1 MMFFFKQLKGEAT
14 LTGAGLTSERS
25 AEGLNSRKKNGS
37 DEHSKTSKRW
47 QHIRYIFSLNLV
59 I

>member
-1 MMFFFKQLKGEAT
+1 MFFLKHLTGEAT
-14 LTGAGLTSERS
+14 LTGAGLPSERS
-25 AEGLNSRKKNGS
+25 AEVLNSREKNGS
-37 DEHSKTSKRW
+37 DEDSKTSKRW